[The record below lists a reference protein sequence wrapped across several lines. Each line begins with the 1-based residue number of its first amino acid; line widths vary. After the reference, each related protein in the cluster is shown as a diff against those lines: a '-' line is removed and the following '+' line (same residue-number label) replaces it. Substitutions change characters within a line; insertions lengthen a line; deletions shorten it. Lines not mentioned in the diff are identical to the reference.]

1 MKKIGILTFHRAC
14 NYGAVLQCYALNKT
28 LEQLGGSP
36 TTIDYFPS
44 YFRTR
49 YYPTLEPFSIW
60 HIKSWLR
67 HKEIVELKETRNRKF
82 EQFAEKE
89 LNLHPG
95 TAHNLQELQEI
106 IQNSGIRTWIC
117 GSDQVWNNTCA
128 NFDQAFFLYMDL
140 PSGSEKY
147 SYAASFAFKELP
159 QDLSAEY
166 RKRLENFKKISV
178 REQSGIDIIRKL
190 QLGEAYEHCDPALL
204 LTASDWNK
212 IASKVQDDSYI
223 LIYHVKKADLLLK
236 KATELKKKT
245 GLKIV
250 YLSSN
255 YYSYSTIY
263 GKQFRKYRYTPVME
277 SSPQDFI
284 SLFANAKYVITNSF
298 HGTVF
303 SILFH
308 KNFWSQLHLTDGK
321 VNERVKNLLDKV
333 GITNRWIVDESTP
346 LQENAIDWES
356 VDRRVDSMR
365 TQAKSYLSD
374 IIQETFNN

>member
-49 YYPTLEPFSIW
+49 YYPTLEAFSIW

-67 HKEIVELKETRNRKF
+67 HKKIVELKETRNRKF

-106 IQNSGIRTWIC
+106 IQNSDIRTWIS
-117 GSDQVWNNTCA
+117 GSDQVWSDTCA
-128 NFDQAFFLYMDL
+128 KFDPAFFLHLEL
-140 PSGSEKY
+140 PANSAKY
-147 SYAASFAFKELP
+147 SYAASFGFNQLP
-159 QDLSAEY
+159 EQLQVEY
-166 RKRLENFKKISV
+166 KKRLEGYKHYSV
-178 REQSGIDIIRKL
+178 REKSGVDIIKQL
-190 QLGEAYEHCDPALL
+190 QLGNAAEHCDPTLL
-204 LTASDWNK
+204 LKADDWQK
-212 IASKVQDDSYI
+212 IASEPKQTEPYI
-223 LIYHVKKADLLLK
+223 LIYHVKKPDLLLK
-236 KATELKKKT
+236 KAAELRKAT
-245 GLKIV
+245 GLNVV
-250 YLSSN
+250 YLSS
-255 YYSYSTIY
+255 YFSHTTIS
-263 GKQFRKYRYTPVME
+263 GKQYKKYRYTPVME
-277 SSPQDFI
+277 SSPQDFVT
-284 SLFANAKYVITNSF
+284 LFANAKYVITNSF

-333 GITNRWIVDESTP
+333 SITNRWIVDESTP

-356 VDRRVDSMR
+356 VDRRVDAMR

-374 IIQETFNN
+374 IIQETLNN